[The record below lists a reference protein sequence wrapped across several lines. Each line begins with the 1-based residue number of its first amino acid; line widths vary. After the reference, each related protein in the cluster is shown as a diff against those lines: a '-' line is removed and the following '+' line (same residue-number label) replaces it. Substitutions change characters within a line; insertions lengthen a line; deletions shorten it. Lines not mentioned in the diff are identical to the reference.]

1 MAWWHTRYPGKGLA
15 VGGLTPVL
23 PLLAWPHAAS
33 QTSIKLSW
41 MTETQQAAVIHNIC
55 VDMLLLYNFKSHV
68 LNMTYVNFILPT
80 GLLIT
85 GIACQTGLSRLMIQ
99 VYLKE
104 DLINIGSISILYM
117 TFEHRLKEPEVAVIL
132 AISRNS
138 PRWGLFIFAIKNYKH
153 AVHY

>member
-1 MAWWHTRYPGKGLA
+1 
-15 VGGLTPVL
+15 
-23 PLLAWPHAAS
+23 
-33 QTSIKLSW
+33 

-80 GLLIT
+80 VLLIT

-132 AISRNS
+132 AIQGSRHAQTRVYRPKQSKIETVAQTTCNNAYAVMLYIYS
-138 PRWGLFIFAIKNYKH
+138 PGAKVGVCIHTATRLHVTY
-153 AVHY
+153 VR